1 MMSGRKGLVP
11 GAQHHRQCHPQ
22 ARMRGAGHFY
32 LRRRLVQ
39 KLTSPIAELGK
50 LGMVVRYKSTER
62 TSNAVLACC
71 GNV

>member
-1 MMSGRKGLVP
+1 
-11 GAQHHRQCHPQ
+11 
-22 ARMRGAGHFY
+22 MRGAGHFY